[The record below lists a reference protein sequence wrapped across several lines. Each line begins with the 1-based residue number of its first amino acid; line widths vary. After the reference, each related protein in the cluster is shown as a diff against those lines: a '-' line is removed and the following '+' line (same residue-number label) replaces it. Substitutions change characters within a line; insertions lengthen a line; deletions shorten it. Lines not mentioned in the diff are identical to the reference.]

1 MDKVENNDNQ
11 RFRTFPLSM
20 DKVGSKEEALLLVE
34 SYEAFIDIK
43 ERPNVGIWY
52 IVFSFVFII
61 FIPIILLQ
69 VFPLGMWGDSDGTE
83 LCCGSILLGILMFFV
98 GIIQIIAHRSGYKK
112 AAQKLTHAAGI
123 HEKISYPFFRLQT
136 LVLQKYPFLHESR
149 ENSYKSKPRKVVVSQ
164 REKNDL

>member
-1 MDKVENNDNQ
+1 MDKVESN
-11 RFRTFPLSM
+11 
-20 DKVGSKEEALLLVE
+20 EEALLVE
-34 SYEAFIDIK
+34 SYAAFIKFKD
-43 ERPNVGIWY
+43 ERGVGIGV
-52 IVFSFVFII
+52 IIFSFVLMII
-61 FIPIILLQ
+61 MPIILLQ
-69 VFPLGMWGDSDGTE
+69 IFPLGMWGDSDGTE

-149 ENSYKSKPRKVVVSQ
+149 ENPYKSKPRKVVVSQ